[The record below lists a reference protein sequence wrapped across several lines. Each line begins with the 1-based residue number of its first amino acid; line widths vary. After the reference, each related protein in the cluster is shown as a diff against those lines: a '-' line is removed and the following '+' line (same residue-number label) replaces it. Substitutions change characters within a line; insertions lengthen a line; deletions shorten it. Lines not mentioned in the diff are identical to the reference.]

1 MKENEFEVIRRFI
14 ENCEALQ
21 NHTLIKDKALRMDT
35 NIHIENGAM
44 SVSRPNINEELMESL
59 LVRIRRF
66 NNQKDDLFFPRI
78 INILCQNECDKE
90 KQIFLKELSK
100 LFMSKKEYSS
110 LKYNYNNEDLTE
122 NDVFDLYINGK
133 IFHTDKDKRL
143 KIISITT
150 QESFEYDMFLSAVM
164 NKVKAILY
172 SYAYLNQKG
181 IC

>member
-1 MKENEFEVIRRFI
+1 
-14 ENCEALQ
+14 
-21 NHTLIKDKALRMDT
+21 
-35 NIHIENGAM
+35 
-44 SVSRPNINEELMESL
+44 
-59 LVRIRRF
+59 
-66 NNQKDDLFFPRI
+66 
-78 INILCQNECDKE
+78 
-90 KQIFLKELSK
+90 
-100 LFMSKKEYSS
+100 MSKKEYSS